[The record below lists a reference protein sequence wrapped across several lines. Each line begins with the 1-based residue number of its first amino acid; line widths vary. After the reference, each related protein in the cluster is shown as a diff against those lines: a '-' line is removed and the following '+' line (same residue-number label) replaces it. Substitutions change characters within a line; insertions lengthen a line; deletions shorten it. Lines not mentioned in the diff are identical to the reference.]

1 MYKLKSIGVLS
12 VAKIMG
18 AMYTLL
24 GLILMPF
31 VLIMGMIGAM
41 AGSHENP
48 LGAIGGVVLAVCLPI
63 IYGVM
68 GFVVGAISSL
78 LYNLMARWLG
88 GIEIEVQAPP
98 AQLPASMG

>member
-1 MYKLKSIGVLS
+1 MYKVKSIGVLS

-31 VLIMGMIGAM
+31 VLIMSMIGAM
-41 AGSHENP
+41 AGRHENP
-48 LGAIGGVVLAVCLPI
+48 LGAIGGVVLAICLPI
-63 IYGVM
+63 VYGVM
-68 GFVVGAISSL
+68 GFVVGAISCL

-88 GIEIEVQAPP
+88 GNEFEVQAPP
-98 AQLPASMG
+98 VPLPASMG